1 MKNQHKNPPTKA
13 FLNNVKWRD
22 LRLMMQV
29 NQVNQAFKVFS
40 GIEIKEQKTNENLFI

>member
-13 FLNNVKWRD
+13 LMNNVKWRD

-29 NQVNQAFKVFS
+29 DQALKFLVELK
-40 GIEIKEQKTNENLFI
+40 

>member
-29 NQVNQAFKVFS
+29 DQALKFLVGLK
-40 GIEIKEQKTNENLFI
+40 

>member
-13 FLNNVKWRD
+13 FSNNVKWRD

-29 NQVNQAFKVFS
+29 NQALKFS
-40 GIEIKEQKTNENLFI
+40 LELK

>member
-22 LRLMMQV
+22 LRLMIRV
-29 NQVNQAFKVFS
+29 VKLLIFLVKL
-40 GIEIKEQKTNENLFI
+40 K

>member
-1 MKNQHKNPPTKA
+1 MKNQHKNPPAKA

-29 NQVNQAFKVFS
+29 NQALKFLVGLK
-40 GIEIKEQKTNENLFI
+40 

>member
-13 FLNNVKWRD
+13 FLNNVEWRD

-29 NQVNQAFKVFS
+29 DQALKFLVGLK
-40 GIEIKEQKTNENLFI
+40 

>member
-29 NQVNQAFKVFS
+29 QAIKVFS
-40 GIEIKEQKTNENLFI
+40 GVEIKEQKTNENLFI

>member
-22 LRLMMQV
+22 LRLMMQID
-29 NQVNQAFKVFS
+29 QALKFLVGLK
-40 GIEIKEQKTNENLFI
+40 

>member
-22 LRLMMQV
+22 LRLMMRV
-29 NQVNQAFKVFS
+29 VK
-40 GIEIKEQKTNENLFI
+40 

>member
-22 LRLMMQV
+22 LHLMMP
-29 NQVNQAFKVFS
+29 S
-40 GIEIKEQKTNENLFI
+40 LIKRLKFLVGLK

>member
-22 LRLMMQV
+22 LRLMMRV
-29 NQVNQAFKVFS
+29 VKLLNFLVKL
-40 GIEIKEQKTNENLFI
+40 K

>member
-1 MKNQHKNPPTKA
+1 MKNQHKNPSTKA

-22 LRLMMQV
+22 LRLMM
-29 NQVNQAFKVFS
+29 QVNQAFKVFS

>member
-22 LRLMMQV
+22 LRLMIRV
-29 NQVNQAFKVFS
+29 VKLLIFLVELK
-40 GIEIKEQKTNENLFI
+40 

>member
-22 LRLMMQV
+22 LRLMMPSLIKSLKFF
-29 NQVNQAFKVFS
+29 N